1 MRGIIAAVIATVTA
15 AVWAES
21 PLAQATLKMHYKGN
35 KTESRRVALT
45 RQPDGAW
52 RFELRTADMPGNA
65 QWIDLVS
72 DAAVRKQGDPQEERS
87 DAVQEVGPDK

>member
-1 MRGIIAAVIATVTA
+1 MKRITTLLSVVLMAAA
-15 AVWAES
+15 WAES
-21 PLAQATLKMHYKGN
+21 PLAQATLKTHYKGG
-35 KTESRRVALT
+35 KSESRRVQLA

-72 DAAVRKQGDPQEERS
+72 DAAVRRQGDP
-87 DAVQEVGPDK
+87 G